1 MMLSLDL
8 SHTTGA
14 FTLEAKVEAGAGV
27 TVLFGPSGSGKTSL
41 INAVAGLIRPDRGRV
56 VVKGRVLVDTRA
68 GICLPPWR
76 RGVGLVFQDARLF
89 PHLDVRGNLLY
100 GRRWSADPAS
110 DGEVA
115 RLVDLLDLGP
125 LLARRPRHLSGGER
139 SRVALGRAL
148 VARPDV
154 LLMDEPL
161 ASLDAARKAEILPHV
176 ERLRDERGLVII
188 YVTHAIEEA
197 ARLADTLVMMDGGAI
212 VASGPI
218 EVLTARLDL
227 VGRFPAD
234 QAGAVLTGRVV
245 AHHAEDGLTELDVH
259 GARLLVP
266 RTADALGAGLRV
278 RIAARDV
285 SLGRGPLGRLSMLN
299 RIEASVLAIAPH
311 LADDGMV
318 DVALSAGGFTLVA
331 RVTRRAVAELD
342 LQPGVAVTALVKSV
356 ALDRRSLARD
366 QATGQT

>member
-8 SHTTGA
+8 CHTTGA
-14 FTLEAKVEAGAGV
+14 FTLEAKVEAAAGI

-56 VVKGRVLVDTRA
+56 VVKGRVLVDTQA

-76 RGVGLVFQDARLF
+76 RGVGLVFQEARLF
-89 PHLDVRGNLLY
+89 PHLDVRANLLY

-110 DGEVA
+110 AAEVA
-115 RLVDLLDLGP
+115 RLVELLDLGH
-125 LLARRPRHLSGGER
+125 LLTRRPRHLSGGER

-154 LLMDEPL
+154 LLLDEPL

-176 ERLRDERGLVII
+176 ERLRDERGLAIL

-197 ARLADTLVMMDGGAI
+197 TRLADTLVLMDGGRV

-218 EVLTARLDL
+218 EGLSTRLDL

-234 QAGAVLTGRVV
+234 QAGAVLAARVV
-245 AHHAEDGLTELDVH
+245 AHHAAEGLSELDVA

-266 RTADALGAGLRV
+266 RTADAVGAQLRV
-278 RIAARDV
+278 RIAARDI

-299 RIEASVLAIAPH
+299 RIEATVAALAPH
-311 LADDGMV
+311 VADDGMV
-318 DVALSAGGFTLVA
+318 DVALSAGGFTLLA
-331 RVTRRAVAELD
+331 RITRRAVAELE
-342 LQPGVAVTALVKSV
+342 LQPGVAVTALIKSV
-356 ALDRRSLARD
+356 ALDRRAYAPP